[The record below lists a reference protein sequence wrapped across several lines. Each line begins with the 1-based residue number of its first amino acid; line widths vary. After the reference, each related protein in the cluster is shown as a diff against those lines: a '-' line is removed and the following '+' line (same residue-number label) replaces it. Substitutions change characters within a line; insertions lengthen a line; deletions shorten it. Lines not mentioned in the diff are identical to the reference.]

1 MKLNE
6 PEKRKLDRQNSWQS
20 AKHTK
25 RYSDLAQPYTTGHFI
40 TVDSQQK
47 IWRFLGVWFI
57 CSILPEKTKQ
67 SNFQPPKN
75 KLKANEANT

>member
-1 MKLNE
+1 MAYTSLMMEENGQKMKLNE

-25 RYSDLAQPYTTGHFI
+25 RYSDLAQAYTTGHFI

-47 IWRFLGVWFI
+47 IW
-57 CSILPEKTKQ
+57 
-67 SNFQPPKN
+67 
-75 KLKANEANT
+75 